1 MEYLVKLYDEMDD
14 LFGPLFVMA
23 GIADVLCGAG
33 LIASVV
39 AGLVL
44 GSVKVALAGAVASG
58 LIVAAREW
66 VPTPTAAPLRPARQL
81 R

>member
-1 MEYLVKLYDEMDD
+1 MEYLVKLYDELDD

-23 GIADVLCGAG
+23 GVADLLCGGA

-39 AGLVL
+39 AALVL
-44 GSVKVALAGAVASG
+44 GSAKVAVVGAIAAG

-66 VPTPTAAPLRPARQL
+66 MPAPTAAPLTPARQL